1 MYVHL
6 AVRAIYPTFMQYV
19 LNKTKACYVGVF
31 VGNVVG
37 IQETMSPSETGNS
50 VTRMCV
56 PWN

>member
-1 MYVHL
+1 
-6 AVRAIYPTFMQYV
+6 MQYV